1 MGDTAGRFHP
11 VAAAKLLFSKA
22 VIKAAQ
28 LGMAEG
34 LVTKISRF
42 QEFYDICDIFLEVSM
57 LFRPFGSRLLPR
69 KA

>member
-34 LVTKISRF
+34 LFTKISRI
-42 QEFYDICDIFLEVSM
+42 QEFSDICDIFLEVSM
-57 LFRPFGSRLLPR
+57 PFRPFGGRLSP
-69 KA
+69 K